1 MSYKKRVKIS
11 YHLIDSNSYG
21 HNLLF
26 GLNPGAVVSG
36 ELCCRN
42 HCRCNYEHLLY
53 LHNNLSWH
61 RDLWEILPEISSVTL
76 LKKWVCVILFTPVQN
91 ALINDIELLDN
102 RLRNHGHGIL
112 W

>member
-1 MSYKKRVKIS
+1 MSHKKRDKIS

-21 HNLLF
+21 YNLLF
-26 GLNPGAVVSG
+26 GLNPSAVVSG
-36 ELCCRN
+36 KLCCGD
-42 HCRCNYEHLLY
+42 HYRCSYEHLFY

-61 RDLWEILPEISSVTL
+61 RDLWKILPEISSVTL
-76 LKKWVCVILFTPVQN
+76 LKKRVCVILFTPVQN

-102 RLRNHGHGIL
+102 RLRNHGYGIF